1 MLRKLSVPVFWGLS
15 IFLVYK
21 ISGLCGLGRIPLI
34 VYFAHLIAAPLL
46 FLVCGFCASA
56 SLHRAVLYAIAAGLC
71 YAVYIWAVLAGQYGV
86 QVALL
91 RLDAVLGAA
100 SVAFLTIILQALL
113 LRFLPEASTKGT
125 A

>member
-56 SLHRAVLYAIAAGLC
+56 SLRRAVLYGIAADLG
-71 YAVYIWAVLAGQYGV
+71 YAVYILAVLAGQYGA

-91 RLDAVLGAA
+91 RLDAVFGAA

-113 LRFLPEASTKGT
+113 LRFLPDASTKGT

>member
-1 MLRKLSVPVFWGLS
+1 MLRQLSVPVFWGLS

-71 YAVYIWAVLAGQYGV
+71 YAVYIVVVLAGQYGV

-113 LRFLPEASTKGT
+113 LRFLPEVSAKGT